1 MDGWNPCTHPQPSL
15 SLVFLSLHAFF
26 ALTLTFSYS
35 FYLHGYTP
43 RTPLPEERTPVLA
56 RFACTPTYG
65 LHEVHLEQI
74 VHAAAA
80 AVAVAVGG
88 VLVGDLAVGR
98 RPRAGAHRRA
108 RQDVVVAAAAAAIVV
123 AVNLQGGDEVL
134 LRVVVVVVVAAA
146 RGRLDLEHGAELL
159 VLVVLV
165 RRRTEGQRRPRQLLV
180 ALVQA
185 ADHAARVR

>member
-1 MDGWNPCTHPQPSL
+1 MDGWNPACTLSLLSL
-15 SLVFLSLHAFF
+15 SCFSLTSCLFCSL

-56 RFACTPTYG
+56 RFASTYG

-74 VHAAAA
+74 VHVAA
-80 AVAVAVGG
+80 AVVGGGG

-98 RPRAGAHRRA
+98 RQSAGAHRRA
-108 RQDVVVAAAAAAIVV
+108 RQDVVAAAAAAIVV
-123 AVNLQGGDEVL
+123 VVNLQGSDEVL
-134 LRVVVVVVVAAA
+134 LLVVVVVVVVAA

-165 RRRTEGQRRPRQLLV
+165 RRRAQGQRRPRQLLV